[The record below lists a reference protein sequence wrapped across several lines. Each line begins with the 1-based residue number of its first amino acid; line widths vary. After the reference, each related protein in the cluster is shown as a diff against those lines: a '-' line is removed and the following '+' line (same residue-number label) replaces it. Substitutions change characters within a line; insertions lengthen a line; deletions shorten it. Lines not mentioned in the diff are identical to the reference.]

1 MRIPIY
7 RSKIQATSEAPGSA
21 IRTRKSAQPFIQ
33 AQLDKGKPGQ
43 ALTNAIGNYAL
54 YRYNMAEQLKLDEAV
69 VESKNKLRDLA
80 FNLSQMEDTTNILDG
95 DNPLWFQ
102 KSNAIKKQIQKKLG
116 KNKTVNQKFNAS
128 FLNDESNLRFSLRG
142 DITEKAKT
150 KTVELNKAKKE
161 LIKLEL
167 SNTFASADQYNRAL
181 DMYLAEEQSKMGVN
195 FDAKEF
201 AVGVYEMQK
210 EIAAAVGDAFVANN
224 ADLAFQLID
233 LVPDIQIAQ
242 EITTSDLSKL
252 TDTEI
257 EELTADTQIA
267 AKNIARF
274 IGQYGNGAQ
283 YLVHTLSQLNEPD
296 VRTIVDKLYD
306 DALQFEDLVIK
317 FETNRTNLREE
328 ASKQTFSNFVTIDEN
343 ETFSKQDIINL
354 IPMSKYNT
362 IAASIIEDK
371 FAEDSNKLVS
381 SVETQKLIYDVLKE
395 TASVT
400 FEQLNTMEKMFL
412 DNAEPVF
419 APSGDVTAQRHYL
432 SLFTRLSAGTVNFS
446 DIVTDL
452 ANQNITLTQTDFEKL
467 KTLSTN
473 LTDTE
478 FSNILK
484 ATQFHYKTTD
494 TPDTASAFELM
505 KRNSYFRV
513 SEKFIDFYV
522 RADKTKLQSTDLFNE
537 MQKIRTSQK
546 TIIVQDATRTL
557 QEEIKRVNEGTE
569 NIGFKG
575 DALNALKIDPNLV
588 NDLPKLRENISKT
601 IKANPER
608 GGQISRDLTQF
619 IEFIEELLGSD

>member
-1 MRIPIY
+1 
-7 RSKIQATSEAPGSA
+7 
-21 IRTRKSAQPFIQ
+21 
-33 AQLDKGKPGQ
+33 
-43 ALTNAIGNYAL
+43 
-54 YRYNMAEQLKLDEAV
+54 
-69 VESKNKLRDLA
+69 
-80 FNLSQMEDTTNILDG
+80 
-95 DNPLWFQ
+95 
-102 KSNAIKKQIQKKLG
+102 
-116 KNKTVNQKFNAS
+116 
-128 FLNDESNLRFSLRG
+128 
-142 DITEKAKT
+142 
-150 KTVELNKAKKE
+150 
-161 LIKLEL
+161 
-167 SNTFASADQYNRAL
+167 
-181 DMYLAEEQSKMGVN
+181 
-195 FDAKEF
+195 
-201 AVGVYEMQK
+201 
-210 EIAAAVGDAFVANN
+210 
-224 ADLAFQLID
+224 
-233 LVPDIQIAQ
+233 
-242 EITTSDLSKL
+242 
-252 TDTEI
+252 
-257 EELTADTQIA
+257 
-267 AKNIARF
+267 
-274 IGQYGNGAQ
+274 
-283 YLVHTLSQLNEPD
+283 
-296 VRTIVDKLYD
+296 
-306 DALQFEDLVIK
+306 
-317 FETNRTNLREE
+317 
-328 ASKQTFSNFVTIDEN
+328 
-343 ETFSKQDIINL
+343 
-354 IPMSKYNT
+354 
-362 IAASIIEDK
+362 
-371 FAEDSNKLVS
+371 
-381 SVETQKLIYDVLKE
+381 
-395 TASVT
+395 
-400 FEQLNTMEKMFL
+400 MFL